1 MNISIVFKTLLF
13 TLLMPGSVTV
23 GVPYLLLTSNLGL
36 VYETGYWKFAGTIPV
51 VLGIAVYIWTIWD
64 FICSGKGTL
73 APIDPP
79 KMLVS
84 GRLYRIVRNPMYIG
98 VLLVLFGE
106 AIFFVSLT
114 LVIYAIL
121 IWVAFHLFVIYYE
134 EPNLER
140 KFGSQYSAYREV
152 VPRWIPRLKHVRY

>member
-23 GVPYLLLTSNLGL
+23 GVPYLLLTSGLGL
-36 VYETGYWKFAGTIPV
+36 VFETGNWKFAGVLPV
-51 VLGIAVYIWTIWD
+51 VLGIAVCIWTIWD

-84 GRLYRIVRNPMYIG
+84 RRLYRIVRNPMYIG

-114 LVIYAIL
+114 LVLYAIL

-140 KFGSQYSAYREV
+140 KFGSQYSTYHKV
-152 VPRWIPRLKHVRY
+152 VPRWIPKFKHMRN